1 MFVGTSSPD
10 VVSKV
15 LISMIIKTVEMKLNN
30 VFIDAQR
37 KCLVVAVQTVHSY
50 AVIGIT
56 GNG

>member
-37 KCLVVAVQTVHSY
+37 KCLLVAVQTVHSY
-50 AVIGIT
+50 TVIGIT